1 MACEN
6 PKHPQKLLS
15 EVEASHY
22 IAMSRPWLRVQRMR
36 QSGPSYLRIG
46 RAIRYSVPDL
56 DAWMDRRR
64 VVCADES

>member
-6 PKHPQKLLS
+6 PKSPQKLLS
-15 EVEASHY
+15 EAEASQY

-36 QSGPSYLRIG
+36 ETGPSYLKIG

-56 DAWMDRRR
+56 DSWIESKR
-64 VVCADES
+64 VRL